1 MYAVIE
7 DSGTQI
13 RVAPGDVIDIDLRD
27 LGAKKKKIKFD
38 RVLIVGDDQ
47 GDSAASIG
55 TPYVNGASVTAEVL
69 EEIKGAKIDVIK
81 FKRRKGYRR
90 KTGHRQRYLRIKIQ
104 KIDGPK
110 SGS

>member
-55 TPYVNGASVTAEVL
+55 TPYVDGASVTAAVL
-69 EEIKGAKIDVIK
+69 EETKGAK
-81 FKRRKGYRR
+81 
-90 KTGHRQRYLRIKIQ
+90 
-104 KIDGPK
+104 
-110 SGS
+110 